1 MITSIRPVESSSRSY
16 LTITDCLRM
25 SHISLRN
32 TANHRLRDV
41 VNPMRRYAYCS
52 RRALTLRA
60 ASHQEQSSRPCH
72 IKYQTSQLYHPSCSP
87 SLSPTSQVDTCVVHN
102 EGLHDIKIIHCR
114 VTMLCD
120 TSGCWR
126 SRTSQA
132 FRWGF
137 SMCSKYL
144 GLINLLRVCLYR
156 IRLVA

>member
-1 MITSIRPVESSSRSY
+1 MITLIRPVEWSSRSY
-16 LTITDCLRM
+16 LTITDCLRI
-25 SHISLRN
+25 SHISLCN
-32 TANHRLRDV
+32 TANHRVRDV
-41 VNPMRRYAYCS
+41 ANPMRRYAYCL

-72 IKYQTSQLYHPSCSP
+72 IKYQISQLYHPSCFP
-87 SLSPTSQVDTCVVHN
+87 FLSPTSQVDTCVVVHN
-102 EGLHDIKIIHCR
+102 EGPHDITTIHCR

-144 GLINLLRVCLYR
+144 RLINTLRICL
-156 IRLVA
+156 